1 MLRFTK
7 SHQTFGRFH
16 FLHQFWGQFVVRCE
30 EDRFIQD
37 MCFFRPPL
45 AHFHNK
51 LNEKSWPRGWVRAWY
66 VISGSLLLTFRWNK
80 NTQLT
85 IHSSPLKLYFD
96 YVQFLSFLLPTD
108 TFSFRGKTSLFM
120 SAGYLNHVHQ
130 AENSL
135 IVLYCHEKLDPPA
148 LLRKLRCLSCFY
160 LGIWFRSTLQ
170 FYIKSLKNDNF
181 WKVWNPEKTKVWSFF
196 PCEKLTFPFTSRS
209 LRLNNV
215 FP

>member
-1 MLRFTK
+1 MKKDLTV
-7 SHQTFGRFH
+7 TFYINFGDNLWYVVKTTDLFKTCA
-16 FLHQFWGQFVVRCE
+16 FLVHLLPT
-30 EDRFIQD
+30 FIINST
-37 MCFFRPPL
+37 RR
-45 AHFHNK
+45 AGH
-51 LNEKSWPRGWVRAWY
+51 EAWVRAWY

-85 IHSSPLKLYFD
+85 INSSPLKLYSD

>member
-1 MLRFTK
+1 MKKTDLFKTCAFWV
-7 SHQTFGRFH
+7 HLLPTFIINSTRRADH
-16 FLHQFWGQFVVRCE
+16 E
-30 EDRFIQD
+30 
-37 MCFFRPPL
+37 
-45 AHFHNK
+45 A
-51 LNEKSWPRGWVRAWY
+51 WVRAWY

-80 NTQLT
+80 NTQLN
-85 IHSSPLKLYFD
+85 INSSPLKLYSD

-160 LGIWFRSTLQ
+160 LGIWFRSTLLFLYKVAEKWQ
-170 FYIKSLKNDNF
+170 FLKSLEPWENKSM
-181 WKVWNPEKTKVWSFF
+181 KFF
-196 PCEKLTFPFTSRS
+196 FLVR
-209 LRLNNV
+209 N
-215 FP
+215 

>member
-1 MLRFTK
+1 MKKTDLFKTCAFWV
-7 SHQTFGRFH
+7 HLLPTFIINSTRRAGH
-16 FLHQFWGQFVVRCE
+16 E
-30 EDRFIQD
+30 
-37 MCFFRPPL
+37 
-45 AHFHNK
+45 A
-51 LNEKSWPRGWVRAWY
+51 WVRAWY

-85 IHSSPLKLYFD
+85 INSSPLKLYSD

-181 WKVWNPEKTKVWSFF
+181 WKFWNPEKTKVWSFF